1 MKEPAKGAIGRATAV
16 AEGVAAGVRRRQRER
31 EPRVLLYAR
40 PGEPR
45 ILAPGAKGQDRI
57 LDIAERIVA
66 LVDEGE
72 GTRRDRARAR
82 RAAQTEE
89 RGNRRAARTKG
100 RARPAGRGESDQ
112 PEEDGEG

>member
-40 PGEPR
+40 PGQPR

-57 LDIAERIVA
+57 LDLAEQMVA
-66 LVDEGE
+66 LVDGAEG
-72 GTRRDRARAR
+72 GNRRDRARAR
-82 RAAQTEE
+82 RATQSQE
-89 RGNRRAARTKG
+89 RESRRAARARG
-100 RARPAGRGESDQ
+100 RSGGTDASR
-112 PEEDGEG
+112 EEDE

>member
-1 MKEPAKGAIGRATAV
+1 MREPARGPIGRATAV
-16 AEGVAAGVRRRQRER
+16 AEGMAAGVRRRQRER

-57 LDIAERIVA
+57 LDVAGRMIA
-66 LVDEGE
+66 LVDEAEG

-82 RAAQTEE
+82 RAAHTEE
-89 RGNRRAARTKG
+89 RETRRAAQAEDRD
-100 RARPAGRGESDQ
+100 AGG
-112 PEEDGEG
+112 

>member
-16 AEGVAAGVRRRQRER
+16 AEGVAAGVRRRARER

-57 LDIAERIVA
+57 LELAEQMVT
-66 LVDEGE
+66 LVDGSE

-82 RAAQTEE
+82 RAAQAEE
-89 RGNRRAARTKG
+89 RETRRAARGKG
-100 RARPAGRGESDQ
+100 RARTSRR
-112 PEEDGEG
+112 EEEE

>member
-1 MKEPAKGAIGRATAV
+1 MREPAKGAIGRATAV

-45 ILAPGAKGQDRI
+45 ILAPGARGQDRI
-57 LDIAERIVA
+57 LDLAERMIA
-66 LVDEGE
+66 LVDEAE

-89 RGNRRAARTKG
+89 REIRRAAR
-100 RARPAGRGESDQ
+100 ARERGAGAGKD
-112 PEEDGEG
+112 EG

>member
-16 AEGVAAGVRRRQRER
+16 AEGLAAGARRRQRER

-57 LDIAERIVA
+57 LEVAEQMLA
-66 LVDEGE
+66 LVDEPEG
-72 GTRRDRARAR
+72 GTRRERARS
-82 RAAQTEE
+82 
-89 RGNRRAARTKG
+89 RRAAR
-100 RARPAGRGESDQ
+100 
-112 PEEDGEG
+112 EEDE

>member
-1 MKEPAKGAIGRATAV
+1 MREPAKGAIGRATAV

-57 LDIAERIVA
+57 LDLAEKMVA
-66 LVDEGE
+66 LVDEAE
-72 GTRRDRARAR
+72 GGSRRDRARAR
-82 RAAQTEE
+82 RAAHTEE
-89 RGNRRAARTKG
+89 RESRRAARVQERERG
-100 RARPAGRGESDQ
+100 ANAGGS
-112 PEEDGEG
+112 EE